1 MKVDDGPWIIDAW
14 KNQAATTYTAG
25 VPLAAGEHTV
35 TVEYF
40 ENTGGAVASVSW
52 AAQACA
58 PGEWSG
64 SYFAN
69 VTVSGEPGLVRCEG
83 PDLDFAWGTGGP
95 GGGIPAMGSRRGG
108 PRRGCFEAGVFE
120 FTATA
125 DDGVRV
131 KVDDGP
137 WIIDGWKN
145 QAADHV
151 HGGGAVGGR

>member
-1 MKVDDGPWIIDAW
+1 MGGRTRRP
-14 KNQAATTYTAG
+14 TTYTAG

-58 PGEWSG
+58 AGEWSG

-95 GGGIPAMGSRRGG
+95 GGGIPANGFSARWSTTRV
-108 PRRGCFEAGVFE
+108 FEAGVFE

-151 HGGGAVGGR
+151 HGWGAVGGR